1 MSDVAISGA
10 DVGIALDGDGDR
22 LVIVTNS
29 TRIVPSDRLMML
41 FAREILATQPGADI
55 LFDVKC
61 SRDLVSV
68 ITSSGGRPVM
78 TRTGHA
84 WLKSAL
90 EESPAPLAG
99 EYSGHFIFC
108 DRWQGFDDGLYA
120 AARFLEILA
129 QSGGTA
135 DDLFAAFPERISTPE
150 LNIPISEDYKF
161 EVVQR
166 LVEQASSI
174 SDATVNTIDGL
185 RVEWPYG
192 WGLVR
197 ASNTG
202 PYLVARFEA
211 NDDDA
216 LDRVKYSFKELLG
229 QVDPM
234 LLLPF

>member
-1 MSDVAISGA
+1 VDKKRKIGTQGYCMG
-10 DVGIALDGDGDR
+10 GP
-22 LVIVTNS
+22 LVV
-29 TRIVPSDRLMML
+29 
-41 FAREILATQPGADI
+41 
-55 LFDVKC
+55 
-61 SRDLVSV
+61 
-68 ITSSGGRPVM
+68 
-78 TRTGHA
+78 RTA
-84 WLKSAL
+84 
-90 EESPAPLAG
+90 
-99 EYSGHFIFC
+99 
-108 DRWQGFDDGLYA
+108 
-120 AARFLEILA
+120 
-129 QSGGTA
+129 
-135 DDLFAAFPERISTPE
+135 AAFPERISTPE

-234 LLLPF
+234 LLLPFCPPSAIIST